1 VASEATQKMAIRFVD
16 ATYLAL
22 SQISFLV
29 TDLSKKN
36 YKSSM
41 AEIQNVSSG
50 IGRGIVNV
58 NDNNGI
64 NIVPILNV

>member
-64 NIVPILNV
+64 NIVPKLNV

>member
-1 VASEATQKMAIRFVD
+1 MAIRFVD

-64 NIVPILNV
+64 NIVPKLNV

>member
-1 VASEATQKMAIRFVD
+1 MASEATQKMAIRFVD

-64 NIVPILNV
+64 NIVPKLNV

>member
-1 VASEATQKMAIRFVD
+1 MAIRFVD

>member
-1 VASEATQKMAIRFVD
+1 MAIRFVD

-50 IGRGIVNV
+50 IGLGIVNV

-64 NIVPILNV
+64 NIVPKLNV